1 MRTAIVLGLLMCVST
16 ARAGELDGL
25 GDKIVGCLVI
35 PVDIGDAPFK
45 ATFEVTIDKAGKA
58 ETVAVV
64 AYDPQSE
71 VMAKAAP
78 LLAKGS
84 KRCWPA
90 GIKTSP
96 VRLTFAW
103 NE

>member
-16 ARAGELDGL
+16 SRAGELDGL
-25 GDKIVGCLVI
+25 SDKIAGCLVI

-45 ATFEVTIDKAGKA
+45 ATFEVTIDKAGKV
-58 ETVAVV
+58 EMVAVV
-64 AYDPQSE
+64 AYEPQSE
-71 VMAKAAP
+71 VMAEAAP
-78 LLAKGS
+78 LLARGV